1 MYVKDSMS
9 RDVQTIKSNQT
20 VSEVIAIISETKFRR
35 IPVVDDNNKLLG
47 MITESIIS
55 SNTPN
60 KASSLSVFEINYLL
74 NKLKVEDI
82 MIKDPITINEDALLE
97 EAATIMN
104 DKKIG
109 CLSVVDK
116 DNKLIGI
123 ITRNDIF
130 TAFINLLGYKHNGM
144 RYVIN
149 VKEDKPGIMEAIA
162 KCFKE
167 NNISISNLAVYNTS
181 RGIEVVVISEGKNDI
196 SKLLIDAG
204 FNVTS
209 VLSL

>member
-1 MYVKDSMS
+1 MYVKDSMT
-9 RDVQTIKSNQT
+9 RDVKTIKPSQT
-20 VSEVIAIISETKFRR
+20 VSEVIALTSETKLRR

-60 KASSLSVFEINYLL
+60 RASSLSVFEINYLL
-74 NKLKVEDI
+74 NKLKIEDI
-82 MIKDPITINEDALLE
+82 MIKNPITISEDALLE
-97 EAATIMN
+97 EAATLMN
-104 DKKIG
+104 EKEIG

-116 DNKLIGI
+116 DNTLIGI

-130 TAFINLLGYKHNGM
+130 TAFINLLGYKHSGM

-149 VKEDKPGIMEAIA
+149 VKEDKTGIMEEIA
-162 KCFKE
+162 RCFKE
-167 NNISISNLAVYNTS
+167 NNVSITNLAVYNTS
-181 RGIEVVVISEGKNDI
+181 RGIEVVVISGGKNDI
-196 SKLLIDAG
+196 SSQLKNSG